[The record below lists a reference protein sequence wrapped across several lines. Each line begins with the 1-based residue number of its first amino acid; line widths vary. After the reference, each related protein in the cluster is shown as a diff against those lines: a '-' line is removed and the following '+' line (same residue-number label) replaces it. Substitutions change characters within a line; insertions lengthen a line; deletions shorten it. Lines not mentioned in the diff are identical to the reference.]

1 MSTEEIDDS
10 IVTLLWPHIGPEEPE
25 VEEEYNFMKIMIK
38 VLNYMNAPLL
48 FMFLFKQDIM
58 PGARLYEPLPYKN
71 INLFNRIWIVLLISF
86 IPIILMRYNYKNKIQ
101 TRRYTNSVCIW
112 MLMFAVLVIFYSR
125 PYVSPEYVVI
135 FLFVSFIIIY
145 TKPAG
150 LSL

>member
-1 MSTEEIDDS
+1 MSTEEIDNS
-10 IVTLLWPHIGPEEPE
+10 IISLLWPHIGPEEPE
-25 VEEEYNFMKIMIK
+25 VNEESNFMEIMVK
-38 VLNYMNAPLL
+38 TLNYMNAPLL

-71 INLFNRIWIVLLISF
+71 INMFNRIWIVLLISF

-112 MLMFAVLVIFYSR
+112 MLMFAVLVIFYSK
-125 PYVSPEYVVI
+125 PYVGSEYVLI
-135 FLFVSFIIIY
+135 FLFLLFIIVY
-145 TKPAG
+145 TKPAW